1 MDIAEFKKIPILG
14 ILRGVACDRI
24 EGLVNAA
31 SSSGLYAIEITMNT
45 QDAGKLI
52 KQACKTAGGRIAVGA
67 GTVLD
72 KKALKV
78 ALDAGASFIVTPV
91 LIDDVTKYCV
101 KNGIPIF
108 PGAFSP
114 QEIYMAWESGA
125 TMVKVFPAG
134 MLGPRYFREI
144 RGPFNDIELLA
155 CGGVTVDNLKD
166 YFSNGAAAAA
176 FGGSI
181 FRKEWL
187 DAKDFSS
194 IAGAISAFIKAYK
207 ACQN

>member
-1 MDIAEFKKIPILG
+1 M
-14 ILRGVACDRI
+14 
-24 EGLVNAA
+24 
-31 SSSGLYAIEITMNT
+31 AI
-45 QDAGKLI
+45 
-52 KQACKTAGGRIAVGA
+52 GA

-72 KKALKV
+72 KKTLKV

-91 LIDDVTKYCV
+91 LIEDVTKHCQ
-101 KNGIPIF
+101 KSSIPVF

-114 QEIYMAWESGA
+114 QEIYRAWECGA

-134 MLGPRYFREI
+134 ILGPRYFREI

-155 CGGVTVDNLKD
+155 CGGVTTDNLKD

-176 FGGSI
+176 FGASI

-187 DAKDFSS
+187 DAEDFSS
-194 IAGAISAFIKAYK
+194 IAKAISVFIEAYK